1 MRTKS
6 TFQAQPIMMTMTMI
20 DRVVFSLTPLS
31 PSSYYF
37 SVLLVFLFCSHIG
50 TIIYKHVYL
59 RLERLRN

>member
-37 SVLLVFLFCSHIG
+37 SVLLVFFVLF
-50 TIIYKHVYL
+50 TYKHYYL
-59 RLERLRN
+59 